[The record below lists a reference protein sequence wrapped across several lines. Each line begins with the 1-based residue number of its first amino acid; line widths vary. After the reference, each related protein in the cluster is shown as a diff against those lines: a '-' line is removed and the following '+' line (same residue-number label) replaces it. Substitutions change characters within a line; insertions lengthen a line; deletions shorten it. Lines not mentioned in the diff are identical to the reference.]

1 MTDSVHPDQ
10 LEERPVLVVDYGAQY
25 AQLIARRVREAGI
38 YSEIVPHSMSTE
50 KMLAK
55 NPAAIV
61 LSGGPSSVYA
71 DGAPRGDRALFEA
84 GVPVFGICYGFQ
96 VMAQT
101 LGGTVAQTGSREY
114 GATDATLCAVDSSFL
129 TGTPQTQNV
138 WMSHGDSV
146 TEAPAGFEVLAQTPG
161 ASVAAF
167 VDEHRKLGG
176 VQWHPEVK
184 HSDYGQVALENF
196 LYNIAGLKPTW
207 STANIIEEQVAKIRE
222 QVGEDRVICALS
234 GGVDS
239 SVAAALVH
247 KAVGDQ
253 LTCFFIDHGLLRAG
267 EREQVEQDYA
277 ASMGI
282 RVITIDESE
291 RFLTA
296 LAGVSDPEQKRKIIG
311 REFIR
316 SFEQAERIG
325 LRQVDYKA
333 IRALPAP
340 EQELVRRAVEES
352 ASRDEVLGLLQE
364 LAARSAQKEQELQA
378 QVRQE
383 QQERAATEQRLSV
396 VRQQKEQAEE
406 RAALIA
412 TLPPDEKLQRLRQE
426 AAALA
431 AQVEGLVLG
440 NLRQALLAL
449 SQAHA
454 GSDGAAGSAAF
465 MAGLLAQVQ
474 APLDA
479 LRAEFDLPDVAGA
492 NAADG
497 DAVWMPPA
505 EVLAA
510 LGAGGDERSI
520 VDIGA
525 GGGAD
530 GNAPV
535 SFQA

>member
-1 MTDSVHPDQ
+1 MPRTPKAKTAPAESPEVLPAVASRIEAAQDAALTGVETEAMLELGMRLGHMEAASFFSNICDSV
-10 LEERPVLVVDYGAQY
+10 L
-25 AQLIARRVREAGI
+25 
-38 YSEIVPHSMSTE
+38 
-50 KMLAK
+50 
-55 NPAAIV
+55 
-61 LSGGPSSVYA
+61 LSSYENVKKSKA
-71 DGAPRGDRALFEA
+71 WRFLKDRNGQIFES
-84 GVPVFGICYGFQ
+84 
-96 VMAQT
+96 
-101 LGGTVAQTGSREY
+101 L
-114 GATDATLCAVDSSFL
+114 DAFC
-129 TGTPQTQNV
+129 
-138 WMSHGDSV
+138 
-146 TEAPAGFEVLAQTPG
+146 
-161 ASVAAF
+161 
-167 VDEHRKLGG
+167 R
-176 VQWHPEVK
+176 
-184 HSDYGQVALENF
+184 
-196 LYNIAGLKPTW
+196 
-207 STANIIEEQVAKIRE
+207 
-222 QVGEDRVICALS
+222 
-234 GGVDS
+234 
-239 SVAAALVH
+239 
-247 KAVGDQ
+247 
-253 LTCFFIDHGLLRAG
+253 
-267 EREQVEQDYA
+267 
-277 ASMGI
+277 
-282 RVITIDESE
+282 E
-291 RFLTA
+291 RFGYSYSRLQQ
-296 LAGVSDPEQKRKIIG
+296 VSANRNLIG
-311 REFIR
+311 QQA
-316 SFEQAERIG
+316 FEQAERIG

-364 LAARSAQKEQELQA
+364 LAARSAQKEQELRA

-431 AQVEGLVLG
+431 AQAEGLVLG

>member
-1 MTDSVHPDQ
+1 MPRPPKAPAAPAPAPEVLPAVASRIEAAQDAALTAHETDEVF
-10 LEERPVLVVDYGAQY
+10 A
-25 AQLIARRVREAGI
+25 AGI
-38 YSEIVPHSMSTE
+38 DVGRLEALDFITTVGTSALLSVYENLKKSKGWRHMR
-50 KMLAK
+50 
-55 NPAAIV
+55 NPA
-61 LSGGPSSVYA
+61 SS
-71 DGAPRGDRALFEA
+71 DGRNFESLQE
-84 GVPVFGICYGFQ
+84 FC
-96 VMAQT
+96 
-101 LGGTVAQTGSREY
+101 
-114 GATDATLCAVDSSFL
+114 
-129 TGTPQTQNV
+129 
-138 WMSHGDSV
+138 
-146 TEAPAGFEVLAQTPG
+146 
-161 ASVAAF
+161 F
-167 VDEHRKLGG
+167 VKLGKSY
-176 VQWHPEVK
+176 QRFQELAANRNLI
-184 HSDYGQVALENF
+184 GQQA
-196 LYNIAGLKPTW
+196 
-207 STANIIEEQVAKIRE
+207 
-222 QVGEDRVICALS
+222 
-234 GGVDS
+234 
-239 SVAAALVH
+239 
-247 KAVGDQ
+247 
-253 LTCFFIDHGLLRAG
+253 
-267 EREQVEQDYA
+267 
-277 ASMGI
+277 
-282 RVITIDESE
+282 
-291 RFLTA
+291 
-296 LAGVSDPEQKRKIIG
+296 
-311 REFIR
+311 
-316 SFEQAERIG
+316 FEQAERIG

-364 LAARSAQKEQELQA
+364 LAARSAQKEQELRA

-431 AQVEGLVLG
+431 AQAEGLVLG

>member
-1 MTDSVHPDQ
+1 MPRPPKAPAAPAPAPEVLPAVASRIEAAQDAALTAAETDEVFAAGIDVGRLEALDFIATIATSALLSIFENVKKSKAWKHLRNPENCDGRNFSS
-10 LEERPVLVVDYGAQY
+10 LEEFC
-25 AQLIARRVREAGI
+25 
-38 YSEIVPHSMSTE
+38 EI
-50 KMLAK
+50 
-55 NPAAIV
+55 
-61 LSGGPSSVYA
+61 
-71 DGAPRGDRALFEA
+71 
-84 GVPVFGICYGFQ
+84 
-96 VMAQT
+96 
-101 LGGTVAQTGSREY
+101 
-114 GATDATLCAVDSSFL
+114 
-129 TGTPQTQNV
+129 
-138 WMSHGDSV
+138 
-146 TEAPAGFEVLAQTPG
+146 
-161 ASVAAF
+161 
-167 VDEHRKLGG
+167 KLGKSYRRI
-176 VQWHPEVK
+176 QELAANRNLI
-184 HSDYGQVALENF
+184 GQQA
-196 LYNIAGLKPTW
+196 
-207 STANIIEEQVAKIRE
+207 
-222 QVGEDRVICALS
+222 
-234 GGVDS
+234 
-239 SVAAALVH
+239 
-247 KAVGDQ
+247 
-253 LTCFFIDHGLLRAG
+253 
-267 EREQVEQDYA
+267 
-277 ASMGI
+277 
-282 RVITIDESE
+282 
-291 RFLTA
+291 
-296 LAGVSDPEQKRKIIG
+296 
-311 REFIR
+311 
-316 SFEQAERIG
+316 FEQAERIG

-352 ASRDEVLGLLQE
+352 ASRGEVIDLLQE
-364 LAARSAQKEQELQA
+364 LAARSAQKEQELLA